1 MGQTTMI
8 IPSRDLVV
16 VGLGPSPG
24 GSNQYINEFVGQV
37 LESFEPNPDL
47 YRPPVTRF

>member
-16 VGLGPSPG
+16 VRQGPSPG
-24 GSNQYINEFVGQV
+24 GDGAYFEALVVRI
-37 LESFEPNPDL
+37 LEAL
-47 YRPPVTRF
+47 RP